1 MKIRFMICGLSFLMC
16 NAMFAQDGITI
27 QEDPKVSLIM
37 DQYLKTNRAITHI
50 TGWRI
55 TIITTTDRRLMEN
68 TRSGFQQQ
76 FSLKSKWEY
85 KEPYYYLKAGAFLS
99 RAEAAATLEGIKKK
113 FPSAFLSVDKI
124 SYDEF

>member
-1 MKIRFMICGLSFLMC
+1 MICGLSFLMC

>member
-85 KEPYYYLKAGAFLS
+85 KEPYYYLKAGD
-99 RAEAAATLEGIKKK
+99 RK
-113 FPSAFLSVDKI
+113 SVV
-124 SYDEF
+124 

>member
-1 MKIRFMICGLSFLMC
+1 MICGLSFLMC

-99 RAEAAATLEGIKKK
+99 RAEAGATLEGIKKK